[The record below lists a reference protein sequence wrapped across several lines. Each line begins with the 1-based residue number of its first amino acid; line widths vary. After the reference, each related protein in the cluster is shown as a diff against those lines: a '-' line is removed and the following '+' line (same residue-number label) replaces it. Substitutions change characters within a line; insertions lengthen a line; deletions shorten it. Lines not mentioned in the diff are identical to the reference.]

1 MIRRTI
7 KEAKENICKV
17 HKNKIIL
24 LNDVLPKYKEK
35 LSLYCTVCGN
45 TFNSTYDNLVNK
57 GSGCPYCIHHI
68 KTNKEFIGELQNLF
82 GNKLI
87 YDKINYVNART
98 AVTVICPKHG
108 EFYKTPNKLLRCQ
121 GCPKCKVSKL
131 ENIVMNEL
139 ISKNIIFEAQKR
151 FDWLGKQSLDFYLP
165 QYNIAI
171 ECQGEQ
177 HFHQVYFNGKT
188 EGVEERN
195 LFKNI
200 KKRDK
205 EKFEKCKMN
214 NINILYF
221 IDNKIPHSEI
231 KCNNIYE
238 GNYITLINS
247 LIDYINK

>member
-1 MIRRTI
+1 
-7 KEAKENICKV
+7 
-17 HKNKIIL
+17 
-24 LNDVLPKYKEK
+24 
-35 LSLYCTVCGN
+35 
-45 TFNSTYDNLVNK
+45 
-57 GSGCPYCIHHI
+57 
-68 KTNKEFIGELQNLF
+68 
-82 GNKLI
+82 
-87 YDKINYVNART
+87 
-98 AVTVICPKHG
+98 
-108 EFYKTPNKLLRCQ
+108 
-121 GCPKCKVSKL
+121 
-131 ENIVMNEL
+131 MNEL
-139 ISKNIIFEAQKR
+139 ISKNIIFETQKR